1 MIISNSLN
9 FVWAF
14 AWVVTAPELLLIDS
28 FLSHGEAPYLK
39 SSGIADYLN
48 KLDENVA
55 IACPIGRIPYVSNFD
70 QAAANRAEIV
80 KMEKY
85 IVDLETER
93 KTYFRRSQADKKKK
107 IEAGKACFQIN
118 SELYSAL
125 W

>member
-1 MIISNSLN
+1 MILDNSLN
-9 FVWAF
+9 IAWAF
-14 AWVVTAPELLLIDS
+14 AWVVTARESFFIDS
-28 FLSHGEAPYLK
+28 FFSHGETPYLK
-39 SSGIADYLN
+39 SSEIADYLN
-48 KLDENVA
+48 KLDDNVA
-55 IACPIGRIPYVSNFD
+55 IACPIGRIPYVSDFD

-85 IVDLETER
+85 IAELGTEQY
-93 KTYFRRSQADKKKK
+93 TYFRRSQTDKKKK

>member
-9 FVWAF
+9 FAWAF

-39 SSGIADYLN
+39 SSEIADYLN

-55 IACPIGRIPYVSNFD
+55 IACPIGRIPYVSDFD
-70 QAAANRAEIV
+70 QAASNRAEIV
-80 KMEKY
+80 KMQKY

-93 KTYFRRSQADKKKK
+93 KTYFRRSQSDKKKK

>member
-9 FVWAF
+9 FAWAF

-39 SSGIADYLN
+39 SSEIADYLN

-55 IACPIGRIPYVSNFD
+55 IACPIGRIPYVSDFD

-118 SELYSAL
+118 FELYSSL